1 MSKSKNDSS
10 GDKKDRPMS
19 AGEYIIADILSDGDD
34 VIGIEV
40 DGEQFPFESL
50 CRGDECPYCMQ
61 CPMKYAF
68 EIEDSE
74 VLLGSVQLMLKYKEK
89 GCLTARVALD
99 DFLDPQ
105 CYCKREL
112 ARHEFAYGLVLLGQG
127 SIEGLEWIR
136 SAEHKGNKEAKQ
148 FLTNLKLK

>member
-1 MSKSKNDSS
+1 MSKSKNESS
-10 GDKKDRPMS
+10 RGKKDRPMT
-19 AGEYIIADILSDGDD
+19 AGEIIIESILSDGDD
-34 VIGIEV
+34 VIGIKV
-40 DGEQFPFESL
+40 DGEKMPVESL
-50 CRGDECPYCMQ
+50 CSGDGCPFCMN

-68 EIEDSE
+68 EIEEFDAMYGE
-74 VLLGSVQLMLKYKEK
+74 VELSLKFKEK
-89 GCLTARVALD
+89 GCLTAKILLE

>member
-1 MSKSKNDSS
+1 MSKSKNNSS

-40 DGEQFPFESL
+40 DGEKFPVESL
-50 CRGDECPYCMQ
+50 CRGDDCPDCMQ

-68 EIEDSE
+68 EIEDFGA
-74 VLLGSVQLMLKYKEK
+74 LLGSVELMLKYKAK

-99 DFLDPQ
+99 DFLYPPYF
-105 CYCKREL
+105 YCKGIL
-112 ARHEFAYGLVLLGQG
+112 AKREFAYGFVLLGQG
-127 SIEGLEWIR
+127 CIEGLDWIR
-136 SAEHKGNKEAKQ
+136 KAKHRCKR
-148 FLTNLKLK
+148 TIELK